1 MAQPI
6 PKALNAS
13 INLSMIDKNHII
25 EGKNGKYLP
34 VRFVNTPDSPYGNDY
49 MIVQDIPKELRDQG
63 LKGPVL
69 GNGRA
74 FDAQAGQQAQ
84 KQAPAG
90 NTAQPSATTTAD
102 DLPF

>member
-1 MAQPI
+1 MDHPI
-6 PKALNAS
+6 PKALNGS
-13 INLSMIDKNHII
+13 INLSMIDKNHIV

-49 MIVQDIPKELRDQG
+49 MIVQDIPRELRDQG

-74 FDAQAGQQAQ
+74 FDAQSGKQAQ
-84 KQAPAG
+84 KKAPAEV
-90 NTAQPSATTTAD
+90 TVHPSTSD